1 MRKKV
6 LAAAIV
12 MVSFAAFVSGL
23 GAAETGNELKPA
35 SDFASIKDASQR
47 SIAIFTEA
55 GKVLTHPRC
64 LNCHPAGNSPT
75 QSMDMHPHQPL
86 VVRGE
91 ADLGAPGM
99 RCGTC
104 HGPTNFDPG
113 HVPGNPQWHIAP
125 IGMAW
130 QHKSLGAICAQIKDP
145 ARNGG
150 KSKEQ
155 LIDHMTNDSL
165 VGWAWAPGAGRE
177 PAPGT
182 QKIFGELIRAWVTS
196 GAMCPPA

>member
-1 MRKKV
+1 MKKRV
-6 LAAAIV
+6 MTAAII
-12 MVSFAAFVSGL
+12 MVFVAAFVSGR
-23 GAAETGNELKPA
+23 GAAESGNELKPTSA
-35 SDFASIKDASQR
+35 FASITDASQR
-47 SIAIFTEA
+47 SVALFTEA

-75 QSMDMHPHQPL
+75 QGMDMHPHQPL
-86 VVRGE
+86 VVRGD

-113 HVPGNPQWHIAP
+113 HVPGHPQWQLAP
-125 IGMAW
+125 IGMAL

-150 KSKEQ
+150 RSKVR

-182 QKIFGELIRAWVTS
+182 QKIFGELIRAWVNS
-196 GAMCPPA
+196 GALCPPA